1 MKHLVLIFFLF
12 YFFVGKS
19 QGGFRARVYAPSGLN
34 HDTKDVFETSP
45 GNYIAGGIAIEMHNG
60 NYCFLLTLTGL
71 NANGQVQWMK
81 KYGTDSMQFGNHP
94 FTFRM
99 FCKKDN
105 YLYYTGPLIV
115 ANEKSFSTLIKFDLN
130 GNIIWQKIYKDT
142 SSSTD
147 LVTQKVSPSVDGGFL
162 LTGFFQDWINN
173 TTPCLLIKTDALGNE
188 LWRKKINKAV
198 PNVSDGKAIIQD
210 SASKKIIIVG
220 YQYIGNANY
229 ADVYQHLLILDS
241 LGNTIS
247 QNHYTP
253 GGFGDIIQTKDGKFV
268 TIGVYRYSGFVSTN
282 NSYATKFDVNNPTH
296 PIWSITT
303 YDPLVVNNAFGS
315 ISELP
320 NGDLI
325 IAGGLDTMVSITNRT
340 NVLARI
346 IKVNSITGQV
356 KWRRFYDY
364 SKNDTLDNFQK
375 SISINATSDG
385 GWVTSWSVGNYGN
398 NPLFYV
404 KYDSTGCDTTTAYC
418 LNPVAI
424 KQVNV
429 QNLGLHIYPN
439 PSSGILN
446 VEVNTAL
453 EKPLDITLSDALGR
467 IVKQLSLSASTKI
480 DVSDL
485 ENGIYFLQVFDEG
498 KLLTTEKIIKN

>member
-1 MKHLVLIFFLF
+1 
-12 YFFVGKS
+12 
-19 QGGFRARVYAPSGLN
+19 
-34 HDTKDVFETSP
+34 
-45 GNYIAGGIAIEMHNG
+45 
-60 NYCFLLTLTGL
+60 
-71 NANGQVQWMK
+71 
-81 KYGTDSMQFGNHP
+81 MQFGNHP

-115 ANEKSFSTLIKFDLN
+115 ANEKSFSTLMKFDLN
-130 GNIIWQKIYKDT
+130 GSLIWQKIYKDT
-142 SSSTD
+142 ASSTD
-147 LVTQKVSPSVDGGFL
+147 LITQKVSPSVDGGFL

-173 TTPCLLIKTDALGNE
+173 TRPCLLIKTDALGNE
-188 LWRKKINKAV
+188 LWRKKINKAA

-210 SASKKIIIVG
+210 SASKKIVIVG
-220 YQYIGNANY
+220 YQYIGNANSW
-229 ADVYQHLLILDS
+229 DDYQHLLILDS

-247 QNHYTP
+247 QTHYTP

-268 TIGVYRYSGFVSTN
+268 AVGVYRYSGFVSTT
-282 NSYATKFDVNNPTH
+282 NSYATKFDINNPTH
-296 PIWSITT
+296 PIWSITA
-303 YDPLVVNNAFGS
+303 YDPLVVDNAFSS

-325 IAGGLDTMVSITNRT
+325 IAGCLDTMVSITNRT

-346 IKVNSITGQV
+346 IKVNSANGQV

-364 SKNDTLDNFQK
+364 SKNDTSDNSQK
-375 SISINATSDG
+375 SVSVNLTSDG
-385 GWVTSWSVGNYGN
+385 GWVTAWSVGNYSTN

-404 KYDSTGCDTTTAYC
+404 KYDSTGCDTTAAYC

-424 KQVNV
+424 KQFNV

-446 VEVNTAL
+446 IDINTAL
-453 EKPLDITLSDALGR
+453 EKPLSISITDALGR
-467 IVKQLSLSASTKI
+467 MVKQVSLSASTKI
-480 DVSDL
+480 DVSDVK
-485 ENGIYFLQVFDEG
+485 EGIYFLQVLENG
-498 KLLTTEKIIKN
+498 SVIANEKIIRD